1 MAKLANKPSMK
12 RFEPTS
18 GWSDA
23 DASIVL
29 IDEFPK
35 VDNKI
40 PVTTENISADA
51 LANLGDSIQDV
62 FNSLKISDPRLG
74 SWVDVDLAI
83 RDVGAKIKERRML
96 ENRLQELKL
105 EIASASELAASLVSS
120 AYQQEIEVHA
130 TAKLRVEI
138 AELLNQKLAHALKT

>member
-35 VDNKI
+35 VDNKT

>member
-23 DASIVL
+23 ANPIVL
-29 IDEFPK
+29 IDEFSK
-35 VDNKI
+35 SDNNA
-40 PVTTENISADA
+40 PVTSENLSADA
-51 LANLGDSIQDV
+51 LSNLGDSIQDV
-62 FNSLKISDPRLG
+62 FNSLKISDPRLE
-74 SWVDVDLAI
+74 SWSDVDLAI
-83 RDVGAKIKERRML
+83 RDVGAKIKERRQL

-105 EIASASELAASLVSS
+105 EIATASELAASLVTA
-120 AYQQEIEVHA
+120 AYKQELEVHA

-138 AELLNQKLAHALKT
+138 AELLNQKLANALKS

>member
-35 VDNKI
+35 IDNKT
-40 PVTTENISADA
+40 PVATENISADA

-62 FNSLKISDPRLG
+62 FNSLKINDPRLG

>member
-1 MAKLANKPSMK
+1 MSKLANKPSMK

-23 DASIVL
+23 ATPLVL
-29 IDEFPK
+29 TDDFPK
-35 VDNKI
+35 IDNNY
-40 PVTTENISADA
+40 PVAADNISADV

-62 FNSLKISDPRLG
+62 FNSLKIKDIQPG

-83 RDVGAKIKERRML
+83 RDVGSKIKERRQL
-96 ENRLQELKL
+96 EDRLQELKL
-105 EIASASELAASLVSS
+105 EIASASELAASLVTS
-120 AYQQEIEVHA
+120 AYQEELELHA

-138 AELLNQKLAHALKT
+138 AELLNQKLANALKT